1 MNDLGIGARIS
12 QDVTVHKI
20 IYQYR
25 IYLANQPRGFYRQE
39 ISVAWSS
46 AYQINLATF
55 HHDFWAAA
63 LCMAQYRR
71 QLANR
76 QMDHFI
82 IIAMQM
88 ILISIILIIEP
99 RILEHFSVR
108 LHKERARSDTVQAAE
123 KCSSDK

>member
-1 MNDLGIGARIS
+1 MIS
-12 QDVTVHKI
+12 ASVRA
-20 IYQYR
+20 YR
-25 IYLANQPRGFYRQE
+25 RTSRFTRSSTNIVSTWP

-88 ILISIILIIEP
+88 ILFSIIEP